1 MRNIRETRLLGIVRN
16 KRIILLEQRRKL
28 LRKNRTRLEN
38 FLSLRRHFL
47 FVNIEHGSVRFGI
60 CTQNGITLFEST
72 IVFYER
78 IEIKSVILRNNNIHE
93 FPPSL
98 SPTRNKFAVVG
109 RNHYQRNKSY
119 MVGKTFVSLLVQ
131 SELLAFMLL
140 HTARNLILLSV
151 FIRIITHSH
160 HIFFVVSHGQSVK
173 HRGCAVAK
181 RHIIYCVKHISFAFA
196 VLANQTIDLGRK
208 FKVGGSNILVINQ

>member
-1 MRNIRETRLLGIVRN
+1 
-16 KRIILLEQRRKL
+16 
-28 LRKNRTRLEN
+28 
-38 FLSLRRHFL
+38 
-47 FVNIEHGSVRFGI
+47 
-60 CTQNGITLFEST
+60 
-72 IVFYER
+72 
-78 IEIKSVILRNNNIHE
+78 
-93 FPPSL
+93 
-98 SPTRNKFAVVG
+98 
-109 RNHYQRNKSY
+109 

-208 FKVGGSNILVINQ
+208 FKVGGSNILVINQRQPVKYHIMQFLLCEVSSFPLPDKPCTTENRTKEKKVEIKFHHLMRKD